1 MTRWHTLAGLAL
13 FAIAL
18 AISQVAIRIDRATSA
33 ANYAR
38 AETAIVRSQMTAL
51 IVAHNALASSRAAHD
66 RRVAEQLEACR
77 VRTANL
83 RIVAETLILSS
94 TSFPE
99 RVALP
104 NVPGW
109 PEWPVKESGGL
120 VP

>member
-1 MTRWHTLAGLAL
+1 MSRLIAIGVAMLGLG
-13 FAIAL
+13 FAAVQIP
-18 AISQVAIRIDRATSA
+18 IRIDRATSA

-51 IVAHNALASSRAAHD
+51 IVAHNALAASRTGHD
-66 RRVAEQLEACR
+66 RHIAEQLEACR

>member
-1 MTRWHTLAGLAL
+1 VTRWHALAGLAL

-18 AISQVAIRIDRATSA
+18 AVNQVARKLDRATSA

-51 IVAHNALASSRAAHD
+51 VVAHNALASSRTGHD
-66 RRVAEQLEACR
+66 RHVAEQLEVCR

-83 RIVAETLILSS
+83 RTVAETLILSS

-99 RVALP
+99 RKQLP
-104 NVPGW
+104 NTPDW
-109 PEWPVKESGGL
+109 PPWPVKESGGL
-120 VP
+120 IP